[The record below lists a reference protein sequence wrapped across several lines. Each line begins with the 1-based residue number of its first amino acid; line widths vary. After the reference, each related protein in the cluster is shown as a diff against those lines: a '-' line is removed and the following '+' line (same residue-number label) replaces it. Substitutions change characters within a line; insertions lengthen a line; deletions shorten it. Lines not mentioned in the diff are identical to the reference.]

1 MLKEKSGVEK
11 YDKSQKRNVFAAA
24 KRCCCRS
31 LGQTGF
37 EFALRLHWYSTSR
50 KRKFSSFLWRA
61 TEAARLVRWSSS
73 GGCCCLCRM
82 TWLQIMGSAIKAVR
96 LWPSVNPRTI
106 SRASSAHQAE
116 AIEAVEAARQ
126 QRLAWLARI
135 ATWWSSPRIE
145 IDSHKPCRPSLAG
158 LAAIHRRRRHSP
170 PP

>member
-106 SRASSAHQAE
+106 SHCRLRPVYHYHQHPY
-116 AIEAVEAARQ
+116 
-126 QRLAWLARI
+126 
-135 ATWWSSPRIE
+135 TNP
-145 IDSHKPCRPSLAG
+145 DG
-158 LAAIHRRRRHSP
+158 LGWP
-170 PP
+170 

>member
-106 SRASSAHQAE
+106 SHCRLRPVPLPSASLYQSRWTRM
-116 AIEAVEAARQ
+116 AITQ
-126 QRLAWLARI
+126 
-135 ATWWSSPRIE
+135 P
-145 IDSHKPCRPSLAG
+145 
-158 LAAIHRRRRHSP
+158 
-170 PP
+170 